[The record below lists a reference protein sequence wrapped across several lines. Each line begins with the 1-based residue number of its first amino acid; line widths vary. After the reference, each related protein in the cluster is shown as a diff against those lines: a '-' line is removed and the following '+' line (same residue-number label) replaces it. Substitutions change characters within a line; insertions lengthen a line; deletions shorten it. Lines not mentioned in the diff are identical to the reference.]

1 MIRGIG
7 TSKGI
12 GMGNAVLVD
21 IKDTEFEVINICTV
35 KKDMEPQR
43 MKITV
48 NTDSALW
55 NSLKR
60 S

>member
-21 IKDTEFEVINICTV
+21 IKDTEFEVIRRCQCR
-35 KKDMEPQR
+35 KG
-43 MKITV
+43 
-48 NTDSALW
+48 AF
-55 NSLKR
+55 
-60 S
+60 